1 VHHFREQTILLMN
14 KFSLNSLQALRYTS
28 ISFGLALLLS
38 TIISDQSLAQN
49 NNVGIGTNTPD
60 GSSILELNATDKGIL
75 IPRTDTNLILAPA
88 TGLLMYQSSINE
100 FFYFDGTKWVR
111 ALGPMGPAGPP
122 GTPGTNGATG
132 PPGPPGADGLNG
144 ATGPPGPPGADGLNG
159 ATGPPGPPGADG
171 LNGATGP
178 PGPPGADG
186 LNGATGPP
194 GSPGADGLNGATG
207 PPGPPGPVGCG
218 TANFVVKSDGT
229 AAVCSQIFDDGTNVG
244 IGTTAPNSKLHIV
257 GTPTMGTI
265 LVAPNETSSGDDA
278 EIRLAEDNDGT
289 FGMRMVYDGGSNDMY
304 IYGFSGVTTFGPHL
318 SIERNNGRVGIG
330 TSTPSE
336 QLEVVGNVEFSGSL
350 EPGALPGTTG
360 EVLMSQGAGAAP
372 VWGPALLNTGAT
384 TAYGKFY
391 TTTFTLAA
399 NSTLTL
405 TITDANCVT
414 GSAISC
420 SWTGSVPWTNA
431 EKANVSIANVETE
444 AGQFVI
450 TIVNNN
456 VFSGWT
462 GMQIAYVAFY

>member
-1 VHHFREQTILLMN
+1 MN
-14 KFSLNSLQALRYTS
+14 ICKLTSLRVLKFTLS
-28 ISFGLALLLS
+28 SFGLVLLLS
-38 TIISDQSLAQN
+38 MISNQESFAQN

-60 GSSILELNATDKGIL
+60 ASSILELNATDKGIL
-75 IPRTDTNLILAPA
+75 IPRTDTNLIVAPA
-88 TGLLMYQSSINE
+88 TGLLIYQTSNNE

-111 ALGPMGPAGPP
+111 ALGPMGPTGPS
-122 GTPGTNGATG
+122 GTNGTNGTNGAIGPTG
-132 PPGPPGADGLNG
+132 PSGTNGTNGTNG
-144 ATGPPGPPGADGLNG
+144 AIGPTGPSGTNGTNGTNG
-159 ATGPPGPPGADG
+159 AIGPTGPSGTNGTNG
-171 LNGATGP
+171 TNGAIGP
-178 PGPPGADG
+178 
-186 LNGATGPP
+186 T
-194 GSPGADGLNGATG
+194 
-207 PPGPPGPVGCG
+207 GPVGCG

-229 AAVCSQIFDDGTNVG
+229 SAVCSQIFDDGTNVG

-257 GTPTMGTI
+257 GTPTMGTVLI
-265 LVAPNETSSGDDA
+265 APNEVSSADDA

-304 IYGFSGVTTFGPHL
+304 IYGFSGVTTYGPHV

-330 TSTPSE
+330 TTAPSE
-336 QLEVVGNVEFSGSL
+336 QLDVVGNVAFSGSL
-350 EPGALPGTTG
+350 EPGALPGATG

-372 VWGPALLNTGAT
+372 VWGPAMLNTGAT

-391 TTTFTLAA
+391 TSTFTLAA

-420 SWTGSVPWTNA
+420 SWTGSVPWSNA

-444 AGQFVI
+444 AGQFLI
-450 TIVNNN
+450 TIINNN
-456 VFSGWT
+456 VASGWT